1 MLVVHDMFA
10 SQALNVW
17 RCILILF
24 EIFQLVLLKK
34 INKKKKKMLDKAEG
48 FVIHSFSLAAL

>member
-17 RCILILF
+17 RCVLILF
-24 EIFQLVLLKK
+24 EIFRLVLLKK
-34 INKKKKKMLDKAEG
+34 RKKILDKING

>member
-17 RCILILF
+17 RCVLILF

-34 INKKKKKMLDKAEG
+34 KKKRKKILDKING